1 MKKIIEYKLLTGP
14 DNSEFCD
21 RVTEFLNNGWEL
33 YGSPIMNTEYIS
45 QDKINR
51 IVGQAVIRSKSE

>member
-21 RVTEFLNNGWEL
+21 RVTEFLNKGCEL
-33 YGSPIMNTEYIS
+33 YGSPIIHIENVDITA
-45 QDKINR
+45 KR
-51 IVGQAVIRSKSE
+51 IVGQAVVRSKSE

>member
-21 RVTEFLNNGWEL
+21 RVTEFLNKGWEL
-33 YGSPIMNTEYIS
+33 YGSPVMLSLIHI
-45 QDKINR
+45 
-51 IVGQAVIRSKSE
+51 

>member
-33 YGSPIMNTEYIS
+33 YGSPIMNTEHTS
-45 QDKINR
+45 LNKIDR
-51 IVGQAVIRSKSE
+51 IVGQAVIRSESE

>member
-14 DNSEFCD
+14 DNSKFCD
-21 RVTEFLNNGWEL
+21 RVTEFLNNGWKL
-33 YGSPIMNTEYIS
+33 YGSPIMNTEHIS
-45 QDKINR
+45 QDKIDR

>member
-21 RVTEFLNNGWEL
+21 RVTEFLNKGWEL
-33 YGSPIMNTEYIS
+33 YGSPVMNSEGLSTGS
-45 QDKINR
+45 KR
-51 IVGQAVIRSKSE
+51 IVGQAVVRSKSE